1 MVAMRLGAVLRCLLV
16 FFLGLACAACAW
28 AQAAA
33 EYGSATAK
41 AGATAAGA
49 KLPKP
54 NLNPPAP
61 SGQPQS
67 AHLPIQTGESVAAAN
82 VLRLEQHAGPD
93 AAKLSLQSV
102 PDRAQVWV
110 DGLFV
115 GAAPLNLTLAPGR
128 HRVEMRS
135 PAKESGRQEI
145 ELVPKQSRQV
155 ALTLASRYPK
165 KISLR

>member
-1 MVAMRLGAVLRCLLV
+1 MVLRLFLRCLVV

-28 AQAAA
+28 AQAGA

-54 NLNPPAP
+54 NLTPPAT

-67 AHLPIQTGESVAAAN
+67 AHLPIQTGESVAAGN
-82 VLRLEQHAGPD
+82 VRSLQEHAGPD

-102 PDRAQVWV
+102 PDHAQVWLN
-110 DGLFV
+110 GLFV
-115 GAAPLNLTLAPGR
+115 GATPLNLTLAPGR
-128 HRVEMRS
+128 YRVEMRS
-135 PAKESGRQEI
+135 AAKESGRQEI

-155 ALTLASRYPK
+155 AMTLAPRYPK